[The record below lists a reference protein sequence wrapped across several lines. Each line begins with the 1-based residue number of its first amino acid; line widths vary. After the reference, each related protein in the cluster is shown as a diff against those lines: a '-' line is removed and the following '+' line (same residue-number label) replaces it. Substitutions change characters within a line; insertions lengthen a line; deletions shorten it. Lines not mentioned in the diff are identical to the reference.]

1 MSYTTWRK
9 VITKVMLE
17 NEDKDINN
25 YVTTLTEEELDV
37 EFDAGYGGE
46 EGLPFT
52 CWTTYWVY
60 FPLCYDGSE
69 WCGSVAR
76 NPNKIPTRHQGH
88 QGG

>member
-9 VITKVMLE
+9 EITQRMVY

-25 YVTTLTEEELDV
+25 YICNLTEEELDI

-46 EGLPFT
+46 EGLSFT

-76 NPNKIPTRHQGH
+76 NPNMKATRHQG
-88 QGG
+88 GG